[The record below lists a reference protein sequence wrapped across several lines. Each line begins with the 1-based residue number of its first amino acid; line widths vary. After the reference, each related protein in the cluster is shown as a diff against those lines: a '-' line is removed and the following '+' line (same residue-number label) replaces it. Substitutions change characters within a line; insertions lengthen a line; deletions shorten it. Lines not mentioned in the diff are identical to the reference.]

1 MSVFRR
7 SVCRAGHGTR
17 RLAMALTAAGLLAA
31 CGGGDGGREAVAPP
45 TSCSVADHQQWLGNY
60 MNDWYFWYRLSPHP
74 DAAAYADVESYFEAL
89 LYTGIDPAFP
99 ADRWSRSESTESF
112 NRFYGEGSTLGYGVS
127 VAGLE
132 VEGQPGAPLYVR
144 HVEPLSPAARQ
155 DVQRGDEVLA
165 MNGRS
170 AYDLIAA
177 DDFSAL
183 TADSVGETLT
193 LDLRR
198 GGVQRTVSLS
208 AAVFTLTPV
217 GGTAVLTTAAGR
229 RLGYVTVKDMIGQAL
244 APLETA
250 FSRFR
255 AEGVQ
260 DVVLDLRYNGGGL
273 VSTGGTLASYVAGT
287 RGSGRRYATLLYNDK
302 RSDNNQSFG
311 FSALTSA
318 LGLPRVFV
326 LMGRRTCSA
335 SEQVVN
341 GLRGVGVEV
350 VAIGETSCGKPVGS
364 LPTSTCDRTYSV
376 INFESVNE
384 RNEGRYFDG
393 FDATCDVAEDF
404 TSVQGSPADPL
415 LAAASHFADSGN
427 CPVPAAATAT
437 RKQALGARATRRPAI
452 VEGGERT
459 AMIPR

>member
-1 MSVFRR
+1 M
-7 SVCRAGHGTR
+7 
-17 RLAMALTAAGLLAA
+17 
-31 CGGGDGGREAVAPP
+31 
-45 TSCSVADHQQWLGNY
+45 
-60 MNDWYFWYRLSPHP
+60 
-74 DAAAYADVESYFEAL
+74 
-89 LYTGIDPAFP
+89 
-99 ADRWSRSESTESF
+99 
-112 NRFYGEGSTLGYGVS
+112 
-127 VAGLE
+127 
-132 VEGQPGAPLYVR
+132 
-144 HVEPLSPAARQ
+144 
-155 DVQRGDEVLA
+155 
-165 MNGRS
+165 
-170 AYDLIAA
+170 
-177 DDFSAL
+177 
-183 TADSVGETLT
+183 
-193 LDLRR
+193 
-198 GGVQRTVSLS
+198 
-208 AAVFTLTPV
+208 
-217 GGTAVLTTAAGR
+217 LTTAAGR

-427 CPVPAAATAT
+427 CPVPAAAAAT
-437 RKQALGARATRRPAI
+437 RKQALSARATSAAVQTWASKLTARRRCAASSAPVSRPVGEQGRVSITRHWQPRDASVPSSARTPSCSRGEHTITTVPERTRGSGRWTCWRSRPLWGIWPTASTARSACRRP
-452 VEGGERT
+452 VPGGT
-459 AMIPR
+459 ARSRPDVSATATRSPCAANAWTSATTASAVTSRPVSYTHLTLPTSDLV